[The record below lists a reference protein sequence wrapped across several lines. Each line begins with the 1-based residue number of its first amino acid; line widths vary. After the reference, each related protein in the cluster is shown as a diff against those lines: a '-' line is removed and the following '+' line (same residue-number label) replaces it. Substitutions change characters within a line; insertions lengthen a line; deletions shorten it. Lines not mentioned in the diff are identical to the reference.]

1 MKTGNQIMK
10 NTPHTQNIN
19 KRHQTE
25 LRERSNGV
33 RQPEIAA
40 HYQSAN
46 FTGSCGKPVK
56 FEHPSFNDISKDYFA
71 AEEPRGFAVDA
82 AVFAALIAMA
92 VLPIVN
98 SIQAVAPFVRHLG
111 LL

>member
-1 MKTGNQIMK
+1 MK
-10 NTPHTQNIN
+10 NTPHTQNLS

-25 LRERSNGV
+25 IRDRSNSA
-33 RQPEIAA
+33 RQPEVAA
-40 HYQSAN
+40 NYQSNN

-56 FEHPSFNDISKDYFA
+56 FEHPSFADISKDYFA

-98 SIQAVAPFVRHLG
+98 GFQAVAPFVRHLG

>member
-1 MKTGNQIMK
+1 MK
-10 NTPHTQNIN
+10 NTPHTQIRNQ
-19 KRHQTE
+19 RHQSE
-25 LRERSNGV
+25 ARLRENGA
-33 RQPEIAA
+33 RFPEINQHFQRA
-40 HYQSAN
+40 Q
-46 FTGSCGKPVK
+46 FTGGCGKPAK
-56 FEHPSFNDISKDYFA
+56 FEHPNFSDISKDYFA

-82 AVFAALIAMA
+82 ALFVTLIAIA

>member
-1 MKTGNQIMK
+1 MK
-10 NTPHTQNIN
+10 NTPHTQNLS

-25 LRERSNGV
+25 LRERSNTA
-33 RQPEIAA
+33 RQLSTVA
-40 HYQSAN
+40 HYQSSD
-46 FTGSCGKPVK
+46 FSGGCGKPVK
-56 FEHPSFNDISKDYFA
+56 FDPPSFADISKDYFA

-82 AVFAALIAMA
+82 AVFATLIAMA

-98 SIQAVAPFVRHLG
+98 GIQAVAPFVRHLG

>member
-1 MKTGNQIMK
+1 MK
-10 NTPHTQNIN
+10 NTPQIMNLS
-19 KRHQTE
+19 KRHQSE
-25 LRERSNGV
+25 IRARSRGA
-33 RQPEIAA
+33 RQPEIAQ
-40 HYQSAN
+40 HFQPTN
-46 FTGSCGKPVK
+46 LNGSCGQPVK

-71 AEEPRGFAVDA
+71 EEAGRGFAVDA

>member
-1 MKTGNQIMK
+1 MK
-10 NTPHTQNIN
+10 NTPHTQILN
-19 KRHQTE
+19 KRQE
-25 LRERSNGV
+25 SEIRERTTNARRLDIS
-33 RQPEIAA
+33 Q
-40 HYQSAN
+40 HFQSAQ
-46 FTGSCGKPVK
+46 FTGGCGKPVK

-82 AVFAALIAMA
+82 AVFATLIALA

-98 SIQAVAPFVRHLG
+98 SIQAVAPFVHHLG

>member
-1 MKTGNQIMK
+1 MK
-10 NTPHTQNIN
+10 NTPHTQNLS

-25 LRERSNGV
+25 SRDRSYGA
-33 RQPEIAA
+33 RQLATAA

-56 FEHPSFNDISKDYFA
+56 FEHPSFADISKDYFA
-71 AEEPRGFAVDA
+71 SEEPRGFAIDS
-82 AVFAALIAMA
+82 AVFAVLIAMG
-92 VLPIVN
+92 VLSIVN
-98 SIQAVAPFVRHLG
+98 SFQAVTPFVRHLG